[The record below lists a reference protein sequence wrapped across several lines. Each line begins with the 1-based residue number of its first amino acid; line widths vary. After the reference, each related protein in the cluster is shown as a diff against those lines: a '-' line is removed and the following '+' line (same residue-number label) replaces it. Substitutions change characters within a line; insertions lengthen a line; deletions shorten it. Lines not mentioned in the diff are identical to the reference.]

1 MRPWDR
7 DLFQALDQ
15 ADRLRG
21 YLIPLHRYS
30 GTGPEDPWIEF
41 HVPDS
46 SDIRDLSEPVFLRL
60 SCHYLLT
67 LASDEAIKE
76 TMRFLLEKI
85 MLSPQLLA
93 TYRGFPGRRRAI
105 GPEVAA
111 VVPRSENPDDDLI
124 IYEEK
129 TDRATVDWILGL
141 SKRR

>member
-1 MRPWDR
+1 M
-7 DLFQALDQ
+7 
-15 ADRLRG
+15 
-21 YLIPLHRYS
+21 
-30 GTGPEDPWIEF
+30 
-41 HVPDS
+41 
-46 SDIRDLSEPVFLRL
+46 RDLSEPILLRL

-76 TMRFLLEKI
+76 TMRSLLEKI
-85 MLSPQLLA
+85 VLSPQMLA
-93 TYRGFPGRRRAI
+93 AYRGLPGRRGAI

-141 SKRR
+141 SKRK